1 MRRRSFYRR
10 YRSRPVRSTGYIRRG
25 RRRAYRGGS
34 RF

>member
-1 MRRRSFYRR
+1 MRRRSFSRR
-10 YRSRPVRSTGYIRRG
+10 YRHRSVRSTAYVRRG